1 MVYRMSLFVTCFG
14 LRPAMTFPKY
24 RYLTCGAADDDAAV
38 GRLLAL
44 GDGVLDAA
52 VCALGHIL
60 GDAPRN
66 IFHKML
72 LGASAFFKPQVL
84 YEVSKLR
91 KMKVELQH
99 AHSVVTSQ

>member
-1 MVYRMSLFVTCFG
+1 MFRLAPGHDFSEVQVLDVR
-14 LRPAMTFPKY
+14 
-24 RYLTCGAADDDAAV
+24 AADNDAAV

-44 GDGVLDAA
+44 GDGVLNAA
-52 VCALGHIL
+52 VCALGYIL

-72 LGASAFFKPQVL
+72 LGAPAFFKPQVL

-91 KMKVELQH
+91 QMKVELQH

>member
-1 MVYRMSLFVTCFG
+1 MR
-14 LRPAMTFPKY
+14 
-24 RYLTCGAADDDAAV
+24 AADNDAAV

-44 GDGVLDAA
+44 GDGVLNAA
-52 VCALGHIL
+52 VCALGYIL

-72 LGASAFFKPQVL
+72 LGAPAFFKSQVFHEAVQFRQL
-84 YEVSKLR
+84 NVK
-91 KMKVELQH
+91 LQH